1 MAENEKVK
9 VVAGKARYWCA
20 VLYPENMLDNWQEV
34 LGDKL
39 GLPYCYCIHDKDSL
53 AEYKAK
59 AEDEGHDSRK
69 VHVHMIITF
78 PNTTTYKT
86 AYNTFQRLAKEG
98 AKCLAWCEAVNTIR
112 NKYEYL
118 IHNTETAKKQGKYQY
133 LASERVCGNNF
144 DIGAYEQTSQAE
156 KDEMALEL
164 ANCIIE
170 YKSTN
175 FTAFF
180 RFALEKYGKDYFTV
194 IKTNSG
200 LFERL
205 CKGNY
210 QTLMLEDKQSRY

>member
-1 MAENEKVK
+1 MAEAEKVK

-34 LGDKL
+34 IGDKL

-53 AEYKAK
+53 AAYKAK
-59 AEDEGHDSRK
+59 VEDEGHDSRK
-69 VHVHMIITF
+69 LHVHCIIAF

-86 AYNTFQRLAKEG
+86 AFNVFQKLAAAGK
-98 AKCLAWCEAVNTIR
+98 KCLAWCEAVNTIR

-118 IHNTETAKKQGKYQY
+118 IHATETAKKQGKYQY
-133 LASERVCGNNF
+133 KPSERICGNNF
-144 DIGAYEQTSQAE
+144 DIGAYEQVSQAD
-156 KDEMALEL
+156 KDDMALEL
-164 ANCIIE
+164 AQAII
-170 YKSTN
+170 SNNFTN
-175 FTAFF
+175 FTVFF
-180 RFALEKYGKDYFTV
+180 KFALDNYGKEYFAI

-210 QTLMLEDKQSRY
+210 QNAIYHSEK